1 MQFNSRFLR
10 IVALV
15 CTSSMGIACSRDGA
29 KSEHTTAASAVAKP
43 ASAVIDSALPREV
56 EIQRF
61 RVGLLEVSE
70 LSNGFPSRNALV
82 DAFVKRLAAR
92 DTVKL
97 GELALT
103 KSEFAWIYYP
113 SSPIGKP
120 PYDLSPALMYFQFD
134 GNNRKGFVHLLGERG
149 GKDLK
154 VVGFSCASPEKQDRN
169 TVYSQCVFKRLQAP
183 GDTLAELLFGGII
196 ERNGKFKLL
205 NFANKF

>member
-1 MQFNSRFLR
+1 MKFSSRHVR
-10 IVALV
+10 NVV
-15 CTSSMGIACSRDGA
+15 IACAGSLGTGCSRDGTKIGNSATESVAA
-29 KSEHTTAASAVAKP
+29 KSAGTV
-43 ASAVIDSALPREV
+43 VDSVLPREI
-56 EIQRF
+56 EIARF
-61 RVGLLEVSE
+61 RMGLSEVTE
-70 LSNGFPSRNALV
+70 LSNALPSRDALV

-134 GNNRKGFVHLLGERG
+134 GNNRKGFVKLIDDRSE
-149 GKDLK
+149 KDLK
-154 VVGFSCASPEKQDRN
+154 VVGFSCASTEMQDKN
-169 TVYSQCVFKRLQAP
+169 IVYSQCTFKRLQAP
-183 GDTLAELLFGGII
+183 GDTLTELLFGGII